1 MVVTD
6 GKVDLDSEALLIRL
20 KMLLSMEPVMTG
32 SVPMKKD
39 LKTAADEPVITGS
52 MPMERR
58 SMRISS

>member
-6 GKVDLDSEALLIRL
+6 GKVDLDLEALLIRSEIL
-20 KMLLSMEPVMTG
+20 LPML
-32 SVPMKKD
+32 MKED
-39 LKTAADEPVITGS
+39 LKSTTDETGS